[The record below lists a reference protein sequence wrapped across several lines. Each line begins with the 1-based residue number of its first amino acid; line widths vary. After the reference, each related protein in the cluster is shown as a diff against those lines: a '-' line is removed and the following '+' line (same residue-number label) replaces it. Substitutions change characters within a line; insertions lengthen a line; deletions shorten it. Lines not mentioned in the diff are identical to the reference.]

1 VTDEPKKPRHT
12 VSGEPP
18 QDGHWDGPAPA
29 PIEKSTKQHAD
40 HWVLPPEDRAKGFV
54 RPLRASYKHEKCGTV
69 TNMPKPIAETYAR
82 QPGYY
87 GSTFCACC
95 ACYLPVGLNGEFVWL
110 DDGKKVGA

>member
-1 VTDEPKKPRHT
+1 

-18 QDGHWDGPAPA
+18 VDGHWEGSAPA
-29 PIEKSTKQHAD
+29 PVDPKTKQHID

-87 GSTFCACC
+87 GSTFCAHCRN
-95 ACYLPVGLNGEFVWL
+95 YLPVGLHGEFVWL